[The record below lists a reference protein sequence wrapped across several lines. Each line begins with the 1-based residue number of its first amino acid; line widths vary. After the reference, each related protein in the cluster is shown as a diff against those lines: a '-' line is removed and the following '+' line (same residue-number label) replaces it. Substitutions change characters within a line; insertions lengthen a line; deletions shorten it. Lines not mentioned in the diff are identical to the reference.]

1 MLTVTQAAAILGK
14 DPSAVRR
21 MVQTGTLPAHR
32 IGSRW
37 LIDEAE
43 LERLAPPGWAA
54 DAEGAIARTLAARGV
69 ALNAILTALSDYGVT
84 VDLRQIA
91 ECLSRDTPAAI
102 VALAAVADRL
112 NREAKG

>member
-43 LERLAPPGWAA
+43 LERLAPGWAA